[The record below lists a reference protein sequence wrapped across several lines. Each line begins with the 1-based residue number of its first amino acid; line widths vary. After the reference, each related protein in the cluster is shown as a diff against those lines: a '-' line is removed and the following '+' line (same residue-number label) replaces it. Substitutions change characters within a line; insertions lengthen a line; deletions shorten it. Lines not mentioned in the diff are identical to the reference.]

1 MKRTVFFMILSI
13 VVLSL
18 HAQTMPRLTDGDT
31 IAIVAPS
38 AKVLPEQVQPAVQF
52 LQSHGFVVIVP
63 DDLYEEHNGFAGTVA
78 HRTALLQRYL
88 DRPGIKA
95 ILCARGGYGAVSLL
109 DNLDFTQFR
118 EHPKWICGFSDIT
131 ALHSHLH
138 VLGFP
143 SLHCAMPITIRE
155 ENFDSEYNAS
165 LVSALRGDSLR
176 YEFAPNPYNHDGFVA
191 APVVGGNLSLLYSL
205 LESSSSI
212 STDGKILF
220 IEDVDENIYHIHR
233 MLVALD
239 RAGKLRN
246 LKALVVGSMRNIKFD
261 DYYLGSTVE
270 SVILE
275 VCGKYGYP
283 ICFDFP
289 AGHGGKNYA
298 LPFGRIALLIVG
310 SGNCSLDFSVKFV
323 E

>member
-1 MKRTVFFMILSI
+1 MKRTTLI
-13 VVLSL
+13 VLLTTIALSL
-18 HAQTMPRLTDGDT
+18 HAQTMPKLSAGDT

-38 AKVLPEQVQPAVQF
+38 AKVTPEQVAPAIQF
-52 LQSHGFVVIVP
+52 FQNQGFVVLVP
-63 DDLYEEHNGFAGTVA
+63 DDLYEEDNGFAGTVA
-78 HRTALLQRYL
+78 HRTAQLQRFL

-109 DNLDFTQFR
+109 DSLDFTQFR
-118 EHPKWICGFSDIT
+118 QHPKWICGFSDVT

-143 SLHCAMPITIRE
+143 SLHCAMPVTIRE

-165 LVSALRGDSLR
+165 LVQALRGDSLR
-176 YEFAPNPYNHDGFVA
+176 YDFAPNRYNHGGIVI

-205 LESSSSI
+205 LESPSSI
-212 STDGKILF
+212 NTDGKILF
-220 IEDVDENIYHIHR
+220 IEDVGENIYHIHR

-246 LKALVVGSMRNIKFD
+246 LKALVVGSMRKITFD
-261 DYYLGSTVE
+261 DYFTDKTVE
-270 SVILE
+270 EVILD
-275 VCGKYGYP
+275 VCGRYGYP
-283 ICFDFP
+283 VCFDFP
-289 AGHGGKNYA
+289 AGHGGRNFA
-298 LPFGRIALLIVG
+298 LRLGCQALLAVG
-310 SGNCSLDFSVKFV
+310 DGGWSLLFD

>member
-1 MKRTVFFMILSI
+1 MKRISFLVILTAI
-13 VVLSL
+13 AFSL
-18 HAQTMPRLTDGDT
+18 HAQPMPRLAAGDT

-63 DDLYEEHNGFAGTVA
+63 DDLYEEHNGFAGTVS
-78 HRTALLQRYL
+78 HRVALLQRYL

-95 ILCARGGYGAVSLL
+95 VLCARGGYGAVSLL
-109 DNLDFTQFR
+109 DSLDFTRFR
-118 EHPKWICGFSDIT
+118 QHPKWVCGFSDVT

-143 SLHCAMPITIRE
+143 TLHCAMPVTIRE
-155 ENFDSEYNAS
+155 ENFGSEYNAS
-165 LVSALRGDSLR
+165 MVQALRGERLR
-176 YEFAPNPYNHDGFVA
+176 YDFAPNPSNRPGTVT

-205 LESSSSI
+205 LESPSSI

-261 DYYLGSTVE
+261 DYFSGGTVE

-275 VCGKYGYP
+275 VCGRYGYP
-283 ICFDFP
+283 VCFDFP
-289 AGHGGKNYA
+289 AGHGGQNCA
-298 LPFGRIALLIVG
+298 LPLGCTATLNIG
-310 SGNCSLDFSVKFV
+310 SENCSLTF

>member
-1 MKRTVFFMILSI
+1 MKRICFLVILTAAL
-13 VVLSL
+13 LSL
-18 HAQTMPRLTDGDT
+18 QAQPMPRLDAGDT

-38 AKVLPEQVQPAVQF
+38 SKVTPEEVAPAVKF
-52 LQSHGFVVIVP
+52 LQAQGFSVIVP
-63 DDLYEEHNGFAGTVA
+63 DDLYEESDGFAGTVS
-78 HRTALLQRYL
+78 HRTDLLQRFL

-118 EHPKWICGFSDIT
+118 KCPKWFCGFSDIT

-143 SLHCAMPITIRE
+143 SLHCAMPVTIRE

-165 LVSALRGDSLR
+165 MVKALRGDSLR
-176 YEFAPNPYNHDGFVA
+176 YDFAPNRYNHHGIAV

-205 LESSSSI
+205 LESASSI
-212 STDGKILF
+212 DTDGKILF

-233 MLVALD
+233 LLVALD

-246 LKALVVGSMRNIKFD
+246 LKGLVVGSMRKIRFD
-261 DYYLGSTVE
+261 DYFADKTVE
-270 SVILE
+270 EVILE

-289 AGHGGKNYA
+289 AGHGGKNLA
-298 LPFGRIALLIVG
+298 LPLGCQALLAVG
-310 SGNCSLDFSVKFV
+310 DGGCSLIFGLTF

>member
-1 MKRTVFFMILSI
+1 MKKIILLTI
-13 VVLSL
+13 LVVVALSL
-18 HAQTMPRLTDGDT
+18 HAQTMPRLINGDT

-78 HRTALLQRYL
+78 HRIALLQRYL

-109 DNLDFTQFR
+109 DSLDFTLFR

-165 LVSALRGDSLR
+165 MVNALRGERLHYD
-176 YEFAPNPYNHDGFVA
+176 FAPNPYNHHGLVA

-205 LESSSSI
+205 LESPSSI
-212 STDGKILF
+212 STDGKILY

-233 MLVALD
+233 MLMALD

-246 LKALVVGSMRNIKFD
+246 IKALVVGSMRNIKFD
-261 DYYLGSTVE
+261 DYFSGGTVE

-289 AGHGGKNYA
+289 AGHGGKNFA
-298 LPFGRIALLIVG
+298 LPLGYTAILAVG
-310 SGNCSLDFSVKFV
+310 SDGCSLEFLK
-323 E
+323 

>member
-1 MKRTVFFMILSI
+1 MKKIIFLILFVAI
-13 VVLSL
+13 ALSL
-18 HAQTMPRLTDGDT
+18 PAQTMPRLTDGDT

-63 DDLYEEHNGFAGTVA
+63 DDLYEEHNGFAGTVS
-78 HRTALLQRYL
+78 HRVALLQRYL

-95 ILCARGGYGAVSLL
+95 VLCARGGYGAVSLL
-109 DNLDFTQFR
+109 DSLDFTRFR
-118 EHPKWICGFSDIT
+118 QHPKWVCGFSDVT

-143 SLHCAMPITIRE
+143 TLHCAMPVTIRE
-155 ENFDSEYNAS
+155 ENFGSEYNAS
-165 LVSALRGDSLR
+165 MVQALRGERLR
-176 YEFAPNPYNHDGFVA
+176 YDFAPNPSNRPGTVT

-205 LESSSSI
+205 LESPSSI

-261 DYYLGSTVE
+261 DYFSGGTVE

-275 VCGKYGYP
+275 VCGRYGYP
-283 ICFDFP
+283 VCFDFP
-289 AGHGGKNYA
+289 AGHGGQNYA
-298 LPFGRIALLIVG
+298 LPLGCTATLDIG
-310 SGNCSLDFSVKFV
+310 SESCSLIF

>member
-1 MKRTVFFMILSI
+1 MRKIALIIFSVALF
-13 VVLSL
+13 VAAQ
-18 HAQTMPRLTDGDT
+18 AQTMPRLTDGDT

-165 LVSALRGDSLR
+165 MVSALRGERLHYD
-176 YEFAPNPYNHDGFVA
+176 FASNRYNHDGIAA

-205 LESSSSI
+205 LESPSSI
-212 STDGKILF
+212 STDGKILY

-246 LKALVVGSMRNIKFD
+246 IKALVVGSMRNIKFD
-261 DYYLGSTVE
+261 DYFADKTVE
-270 SVILE
+270 EVVLE
-275 VCGKYGYP
+275 VCGRYGYP

-298 LPFGRIALLIVG
+298 LPLGCTAILVVG
-310 SGNCSLDFSVKFV
+310 SGGCSLEFLK
-323 E
+323 

>member
-1 MKRTVFFMILSI
+1 MKKFTFLILLISFA
-13 VVLSL
+13 LSL
-18 HAQTMPRLTDGDT
+18 PAQTMPRLIDGDT

-63 DDLYEEHNGFAGTVA
+63 DDLYEEHNGFAGTVL
-78 HRTALLQRYL
+78 HRVALMQRYL

-95 ILCARGGYGAVSLL
+95 VLCARGGYGAVSLL
-109 DNLDFTQFR
+109 DSLDFTRFR
-118 EHPKWICGFSDIT
+118 QHPKWLCGFSDVT

-143 SLHCAMPITIRE
+143 TLHCAMPVTIRE
-155 ENFDSEYNAS
+155 ENFGSEYNAS
-165 LVSALRGDSLR
+165 MVQALKGEGLR
-176 YEFAPNPYNHDGFVA
+176 YDFAPNPSNRPGTVT

-205 LESSSSI
+205 LESPSSI
-212 STDGKILF
+212 STDGNILF

-261 DYYLGSTVE
+261 DYFSGGTVE

-275 VCGKYGYP
+275 VCGRYGYP
-283 ICFDFP
+283 VCFDFP
-289 AGHGGKNYA
+289 AGHGGQNCA
-298 LPFGRIALLIVG
+298 LPLGCTATLNIG
-310 SGNCSLDFSVKFV
+310 SENCSLTF